1 MENEIEFAN
10 LRERMVAT
18 QIASRGI
25 KNKRILETM
34 AKVPRHRF
42 VLSKYLDSAYEDH
55 PLPIG
60 EGQTISQPYMVA
72 LMTECL
78 GLKGDE
84 KVLEV
89 GTGSGYQAAILAE
102 LSKEVYTIERFE
114 SLAERAKKVLS
125 DLEYKNVKVIIGD
138 GSRGLEKEA
147 PFNRIVVTA
156 GAPVLPKSL
165 ADQLAGGGKMVI
177 PVGGSFSQAL
187 LLVEKEKGK
196 VKTTSVCGCVFVPL
210 IGEYGWK
217 R

>member
-18 QIASRGI
+18 QIANRGI
-25 KNKRILETM
+25 KDREVLEVM

-42 VLSKYLDSAYEDH
+42 VLPKYLDSAYQDH
-55 PLPIG
+55 PLPLG

-72 LMTECL
+72 LMTESL

-89 GTGSGYQAAILAE
+89 GTGSGYQSAILAE
-102 LSKEVYTIERFE
+102 LAKEVYTIERFK
-114 SLAERAKKVLS
+114 SLAENAKKVLS
-125 DLEYKNVKVIIGD
+125 NLKYENVKVIVGD
-138 GSRGLEKEA
+138 GSRGLEEEA
-147 PFNRIVVTA
+147 PFDRIIVTA

-165 ADQLAGGGKMVI
+165 ADQLAEGGKMVI

-187 LLVEKEKGK
+187 LLVEKEKDK
-196 VKTTSVCGCVFVPL
+196 IKTTSVCGCVFVPL

-217 R
+217 K

>member
-1 MENEIEFAN
+1 MRDEIEFSN
-10 LRERMVAT
+10 LRERMVAI
-18 QIASRGI
+18 QIARRGI
-25 KNKRILETM
+25 KDKKVLEVM

-42 VLSKYLDSAYEDH
+42 VLPEYLDKAYNDH

-72 LMTECL
+72 LMTESL

-125 DLEYKNVKVIIGD
+125 DLGYENVKVIIGD
-138 GSRGLEKEA
+138 GSRGLEEEA
-147 PFNRIVVTA
+147 LFGRIIVTA

-165 ADQLAGGGKMVI
+165 ADQLAEGGKMVI

-217 R
+217 K

>member
-1 MENEIEFAN
+1 MRDEIEFAQM
-10 LRERMVAT
+10 RERMVAT
-18 QIASRGI
+18 QIANRRI
-25 KNKRILETM
+25 RDKRVLEVM
-34 AKVPRHRF
+34 AKVPRHKF
-42 VLSKYLDSAYEDH
+42 VLPKYLDSAYQDH
-55 PLPIG
+55 PLPLG

-72 LMTECL
+72 LMTESL

-102 LSKEVYTIERFE
+102 LSKEVYTIERFK
-114 SLAERAKKVLS
+114 SLAENAKKALG
-125 DLEYKNVKVIIGD
+125 DLGYENVKVIIGD
-138 GSRGLEKEA
+138 GSRGLEEEA
-147 PFNRIVVTA
+147 PFDRIVVTA

-165 ADQLAGGGKMVI
+165 ADQLAEGGKMVI

-196 VKTTSVCGCVFVPL
+196 IKTTSVCGCVFVPL

-217 R
+217 K